1 MQNFGS
7 CISRT
12 RVEQLKFDFIEPNN
26 LDLFKRRYRFYDTIL
41 SNIFVPKYVSSSYI
55 AGSYFLIK
63 YDNKAPASQANKE
76 KYEKHRDKCKIHIYL
91 KISNRKDFKSVSKSP
106 SEYFKAPYANVEPKY
121 DEDRSTNVYVFNA

>member
-12 RVEQLKFDFIEPNN
+12 RVEQLKFDFIEPNK
-26 LDLFKRRYRFYDTIL
+26 LELFKRRYRFYDAIL
-41 SNIFVPKYVSSSYI
+41 SNIFVPKYLSSSYI

-63 YDNKAPASQANKE
+63 YDNNAPASKANIK

-91 KISNRKDFKSVSKSP
+91 KISKRKHFKSVSKLP
-106 SEYFKAPYANVEPKY
+106 SEYFNSPYANFEPKY
-121 DEDRSTNVYVFNA
+121 DEDRSTNVYVFEA